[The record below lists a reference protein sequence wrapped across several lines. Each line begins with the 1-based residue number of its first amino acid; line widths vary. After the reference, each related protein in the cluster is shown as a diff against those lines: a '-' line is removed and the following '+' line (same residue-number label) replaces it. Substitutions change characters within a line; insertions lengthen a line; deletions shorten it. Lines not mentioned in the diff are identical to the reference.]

1 MLRTEA
7 FSSFWNMTSVKMS
20 MKGMKKKVN
29 KAIKRY
35 LKEIRNLLPVYG
47 RKEKAFVMMIKTSI
61 LETYGTEST
70 VGYDMICSEF
80 GSPKEIVISY
90 FAEVEDDELYKRV
103 RFSKMIKIAAIF
115 IVLIVAATA
124 VFKSILL
131 YDSYKKSV
139 DAIITQEVT
148 VIEQ

>member
-1 MLRTEA
+1 
-7 FSSFWNMTSVKMS
+7 
-20 MKGMKKKVN
+20 MKKKVN

>member
-148 VIEQ
+148 VIE

>member
-1 MLRTEA
+1 
-7 FSSFWNMTSVKMS
+7 MTSVKMS

-29 KAIKRY
+29 KEIKRY
-35 LKEIRNLLPVYG
+35 LKEIKNLLPVYG

-61 LETYGTEST
+61 LEAYGTEST

-90 FAEVEDDELYKRV
+90 FAEVDDDELYKRV

-148 VIEQ
+148 VIE

>member
-1 MLRTEA
+1 
-7 FSSFWNMTSVKMS
+7 MTSVKMS

-29 KAIKRY
+29 KEIKRY
-35 LKEIRNLLPVYG
+35 LKEIKNLLPVYG

-90 FAEVEDDELYKRV
+90 FAEVNDDELYKRM